1 MKKIDKPLF
10 ERMISAAEKARA
22 KAHAPYSNH
31 PVGVA
36 LLADNGDIYAGCNIE
51 NAAYPLG
58 QCAEAT
64 ALGQMIMAGGR
75 VVQHVVLSGPGLHA
89 CTPCGGCRQK
99 LREFSG
105 NDGVGITVCSH
116 DGEILLETTLSELLP
131 HSFGPDNLNEVG
143 DNPERIET

>member
-10 ERMISAAEKARA
+10 ERMLKAADLARNSAY
-22 KAHAPYSNH
+22 APYSNH

-36 LLADNGDIYAGCNIE
+36 LFADDGEVYAGCNVE

-64 ALGQMIMAGGR
+64 ALGQMVMAGGR
-75 VVQHVVLSGPGLHA
+75 SVQHVVLSGPGDHP

-105 NDGVGITVCSH
+105 SGEMGITVCSH
-116 DGEILLETTLSELLP
+116 AGDVLLETTLNDLLP
-131 HSFGPDNLNEVG
+131 HSFGPENVNEVG
-143 DNPERIET
+143 NKREGTKV